1 MYEARYVILF
11 FNARATNLFSN
22 LRGQGDK
29 VNKSESTGV
38 NVFAFKEKT
47 KTIVRKRYWSF
58 LVIYFGG
65 ASPM

>member
-1 MYEARYVILF
+1 MYEARYVILA
-11 FNARATNLFSN
+11 FNAKATNLFSN

-29 VNKSESTGV
+29 VKHSEWTGV

-47 KTIVRKRYWSF
+47 KTIVRKRYWIF

-65 ASPM
+65 ASTM